1 MDPAIVGGALTGLGS
16 VVGGWFGS
24 KGQESANKANLQIAR
39 EQMAFQER
47 MSGTAYQ
54 RAAKDL
60 QAAGLNRVLALGN
73 SASTPPGASATMQN
87 AKAALGAGIGNA
99 IPAAVSTALTAA
111 QARKTSYEADVNEP
125 KAIAARALSRL
136 AKTVEKPINEAI
148 DKAVPVA
155 KDLVKKGI
163 AKVEDFEGFMSGETV
178 PSGDPINSAK
188 KGFGNPGKRTPE
200 QKARA
205 EVLLAAIATYQG
217 IVESKGGDKLTKDE
231 KKKIWLMAQKKAVSD
246 RANRKEKERAK
257 GKN

>member
-60 QAAGLNRVLALGN
+60 QAAGLNRILALGN

-99 IPAAVSTALTAA
+99 VPAAVSTALTAA
-111 QARKTSYEADVNEP
+111 QARKVSYEADVNEP

-136 AKTVEKPINEAI
+136 ARGAEKPVNEAI
-148 DKAVPVA
+148 DKAIPIA
-155 KDLVKKGI
+155 KGLVDKGI
-163 AKVEDFEGFMSGETV
+163 AKLEDFEGFMSGETV

-200 QKARA
+200 QRARA
-205 EVLLAAIATYQG
+205 EVLLEAIATYQG
-217 IVESKGGDKLTKDE
+217 IVESKGGDKLSKEE
-231 KKKIWLMAQKKAVSD
+231 KKKVWLMAQKKAVSD